1 MTVRFDNQV
10 AIVTGAGNG
19 LGKSHALALAER
31 GAKVVVNDLG
41 GARDGSGVS
50 SQAAQEVVALIKQ
63 QGGEAIANGANVA
76 VFAEVEQMVA
86 EVMAAWGRVDI
97 LINNAG
103 ILRDKSFAKMDLKD
117 FDLVMDV
124 HLKGSVNCTKA
135 VWEIMREQEYGRIV
149 MTTSSSGLV
158 RQLWPIELWRR
169 QDGSGGLDEYAGSG
183 RAEVWH

>member
-97 LINNAG
+97 LINNVGTYASQSFYETSDAEW
-103 ILRDKSFAKMDLKD
+103 LRQFEVNVLSAFIASFATQND
-117 FDLVMDV
+117 
-124 HLKGSVNCTKA
+124 C
-135 VWEIMREQEYGRIV
+135 
-149 MTTSSSGLV
+149 
-158 RQLWPIELWRR
+158 RR
-169 QDGSGGLDEYAGSG
+169 LGTHHFYFERMCHARPCRFGG
-183 RAEVWH
+183 V